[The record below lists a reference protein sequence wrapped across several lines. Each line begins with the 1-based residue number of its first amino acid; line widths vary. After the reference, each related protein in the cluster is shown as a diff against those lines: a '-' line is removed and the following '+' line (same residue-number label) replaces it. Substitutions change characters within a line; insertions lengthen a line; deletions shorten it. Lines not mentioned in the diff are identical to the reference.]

1 MKKNRVYDSEYIDKK
16 ANMFRRKGGMKLN
29 ALIGKKGLIP
39 AKMVDKF
46 PTIIKSDSEISK
58 IINGKRPIS
67 IKLLIALRL
76 VWGVDLND
84 FIADAPIP
92 QISVEMKE
100 KILNL
105 AEIIKK
111 EQWFNENVLLIYGRA
126 FLFFKT
132 F

>member
-111 EQWFNENVLLIYGRA
+111 EQ
-126 FLFFKT
+126 
-132 F
+132 